1 MIHLS
6 EQKKN
11 LKVYRKANF
20 VSQVP
25 LCVQFYSLYIS
36 VNDFYNQI
44 RYMNLPSF
52 QKFVDLKFSA
62 NNLFRSHVF

>member
-11 LKVYRKANF
+11 KTIQKDRFFFLI
-20 VSQVP
+20 P
-25 LCVQFYSLYIS
+25 LCVQFYSLYKS
-36 VNDFYNQI
+36 VDDLYNQI
-44 RYMNLPSF
+44 RYMNLPDF

-62 NNLFRSHVF
+62 NNLF